1 VLVEL
6 RVLGREDR
14 VLHHLRDLADGHEV
28 APLFAVFTQEHAV
41 GGEHAHRQLRPV
53 VGEAADLGKIGI
65 ADGERDAG
73 HEDHRDD
80 RGRGEAEQPGD
91 DAQQDRRPGWQRR
104 SGAPAARGASAVFAV
119 GFAHTVAC
127 IEGSL

>member
-1 VLVEL
+1 M
-6 RVLGREDR
+6 R
-14 VLHHLRDLADGHEV
+14 HEV
-28 APLFAVFTQEHAV
+28 APLLAELPQEHAV

-53 VGEAADLGKIGI
+53 VEEAADLGKVGIG
-65 ADGERDAG
+65 DGERDAG
-73 HEDHRDD
+73 HDDHRDD
-80 RGRGEAEQPGD
+80 RRRGEAEQPGD
-91 DAQQDRRPGWQRR
+91 DAQQDLRPGRQRR